1 MPNRKIFLFAVLF
14 ALLPFR
20 HVCGETLYQSLPF
33 DRITLTAAQ
42 GGRTFDVFPVEFP
55 GGKKTQ
61 PLPKDGAVII
71 RFVDRPFEEYDIN
84 WSAIEKVE
92 SFSEIVYQELRERQA
107 GLLSRIASFSP
118 ERSEES
124 VELKSALEDLYG
136 YYGFLFQSDPVPEGA
151 NASYREFL
159 LGEAVYFT
167 KCGDWINAL
176 SRLETLFRERSDYPD
191 LAEHF
196 GKVVGKMI
204 EEWDAKRDYP
214 AVRSGIR
221 SLEQHYPDHPLA
233 AYWSG
238 AYTQRA
244 GALFSESIQAFDAE
258 NYPLAF
264 QKSFAASEIWPD
276 LPGLREQA
284 EKMNRFFRSI
294 VIGVTQPGLF
304 DSSTAESGTVSFPKA
319 EDFLLP
325 GSVRVRR
332 LLDRPLFEQTGFVS
346 EGGEYHSLFGTF
358 SNENEGR
365 LLRLKLDDT
374 LFSGHE
380 DWGRSLGIAD
390 SLLQLTDAG
399 GSVPVPFL
407 RNTLESVEIDDANR
421 ITFRLLRKHVLPESM
436 LQVPVRS
443 SGDGIG
449 PFKRLDPMGN
459 SACFLA
465 NPRSIQP
472 VENGPKL
479 IIERP
484 ISETKEGLRLL
495 SEGAVAALD
504 RVAPWELDRALETSG
519 EYRFG
524 RYAFPTIH
532 FLLPN
537 RNRPLMGSRTFR
549 RGLLYGLNRQ
559 SIIEQFSDNP
569 LGTRLISGP
578 SARGISDTDPIGY
591 GYNNAILPRVYDPK
605 LAVTLCLT
613 GLSQIRDKNL
623 LREEDRPKG
632 DRKRLI
638 APDMPELVLA
648 HPSSSAATAACLLI
662 RQQWGAIGIPV
673 RLVPWR
679 ENERIGRGD
688 DVDLWYVPC
697 QISEPMVDVPMILGA
712 NGLAGASSPYMGLA
726 LEKLRLAE
734 TWPDIAR
741 ELAAVHRLCFEET
754 TILPLWQW
762 QDVLIFRR
770 ELDGVF
776 ERSRPSPDPTPL
788 PRNEVLQ
795 FYQNVENWRIAPIVP
810 K

>member
-1 MPNRKIFLFAVLF
+1 MPNHRFILFAVLF
-14 ALLPFR
+14 ALLPLGR
-20 HVCGETLYQSLPF
+20 VCGEALYQSLPF

-42 GGRTFDVFPVEFP
+42 GGGTFDVFPIEFP
-55 GGKKTQ
+55 GGKRTQ
-61 PLPKDGAVII
+61 PLPKDGAVLIKFI
-71 RFVDRPFEEYDIN
+71 DRPFEEYDIN

-92 SFSEIVYQELRERQA
+92 PFSEIVFQELRDRQA
-107 GLLSRIASFSP
+107 ELLSRIDSFSP
-118 ERSEES
+118 EQREASDD
-124 VELKSALEDLYG
+124 LKSSLEDLYG
-136 YYGFLFQSDPVPEGA
+136 YYDFLFRSDPVPEGV

-159 LGEAVYFT
+159 FGEAVYFM
-167 KCGDWINAL
+167 KCGDGINAL
-176 SRLETLFRERSDYPD
+176 SRLETLFQERSDYPG
-191 LAEHF
+191 LSENF
-196 GKVVGKMI
+196 GKVVGEMI
-204 EEWDAKRDYP
+204 KERDEKRDYP

-221 SLEQHYPDHPLA
+221 SLEQHYPNHPLA
-233 AYWSG
+233 VHWSG
-238 AYTQRA
+238 VYTQQA
-244 GALFSESIQAFDAE
+244 QALLSESIKAFDAE

-264 QKSFAASEIWPD
+264 QKSLAASEIWPD

-284 EKMNRFFRSI
+284 EKMNQLFRSI

-304 DSSTAESGTVSFPKA
+304 DSATESETISFPKA

-325 GSVRVRR
+325 GSIRVRR

-399 GSVPVPFL
+399 GGAPVPFL
-407 RNTLESVEIDDANR
+407 RNALESIEIDDANR

-436 LQVPVRS
+436 LRIPVRS

-449 PFKRLDPMGN
+449 PFLRLDPMGN

-465 NPRSIQP
+465 NPRGIQP

-495 SEGAVAALD
+495 SEGKIAALD
-504 RVAPWELDRALETSG
+504 RVAPWEFDRALTTSG

-524 RYAFPTIH
+524 RYAFPTVH

-559 SIIEQFSDNP
+559 SILDELSANP
-569 LGTRLISGP
+569 QDVRLISGP
-578 SARGISDTDPIGY
+578 SARGASDTDPIGY
-591 GYNNAILPRVYDPK
+591 GYNNAILPRAYDPK

-613 GLSQIRDKNL
+613 GLSQIRDKGL

-632 DRKRLI
+632 NQKRLI
-638 APDMPELVLA
+638 APDMPEIVLA
-648 HPSSSAATAACLLI
+648 HPNSSAATAACLFI

-673 RLVPWR
+673 RLVPWGD
-679 ENERIGRGD
+679 NERIGRGD

-697 QISEPMVDVPMILGA
+697 QISEPMVDVPMILGE
-712 NGLAGASSPYMGLA
+712 NGLAGTSSSYMGLA
-726 LEKLRLAE
+726 LEMLRLAE

-741 ELAAVHRLCFEET
+741 ELAAVHRLCYEET

-770 ELDGVF
+770 EVDGIF
-776 ERSRPSPDPTPL
+776 ERSRPSPDTSPL
-788 PRNEVLQ
+788 PRGEVLY

-810 K
+810 R